1 MARSI
6 LRTLVDRVQR
16 RPEWLERDG
25 DRHVLVRGFSPLDN
39 LICGALGAGLILLS
53 IIPFLVTLP

>member
-1 MARSI
+1 MPRSVLDRI
-6 LRTLVDRVQR
+6 ADRLRY

-39 LICGALGAGLILLS
+39 LIYGALGAGLILLPIIS
-53 IIPFLVTLP
+53 ILVTLP

>member
-6 LRTLVDRVQR
+6 LHTFADHLQR

-25 DRHVLVRGFSPLDN
+25 DRHVLVQGFSPLDN
-39 LICGALGAGLILLS
+39 LIYGAIGAGMILLP
-53 IIPFLVTLP
+53 IIALLVTLP

>member
-6 LRTLVDRVQR
+6 VRNVADHATR

-25 DRHVLVRGFSPLDN
+25 DRHVLVRGFSPLDSMVF
-39 LICGALGAGLILLS
+39 GAIAAVLILLP
-53 IIPFLVTLP
+53 IISFLVTLP